1 MVIEKTG
8 LYFGDYLL
16 KCEVQST
23 MVMKSCIFDNTEIP
37 VANQGSAPP
46 SLLLSPIPSPT
57 FLLPLPPH
65 PTSALSHSR
74 APPTLL
80 KIQGVQNNLE
90 LLQFEVPL
98 EMEVYHKCFAVFNFL
113 ELPEF

>member
-1 MVIEKTG
+1 MVIQQIQKTG

-16 KCEVQST
+16 KCEVQSA

-65 PTSALSHSR
+65 PTSVLSHSR

-80 KIQGVQNNLE
+80 KIQG
-90 LLQFEVPL
+90 
-98 EMEVYHKCFAVFNFL
+98 YRIT
-113 ELPEF
+113 

>member
-1 MVIEKTG
+1 MVIQQIQKTG

-16 KCEVQST
+16 KYEVQSA

-65 PTSALSHSR
+65 PTSVLSHSR

-80 KIQGVQNNLE
+80 KIQGYRITYFYNLKYPWKRKFIISV
-90 LLQFEVPL
+90 LLSIIF
-98 EMEVYHKCFAVFNFL
+98 
-113 ELPEF
+113 